1 LPTGLDGIGRRDPS
15 LYAVGALSAGGLVT
29 AAYLIIAH
37 RDPAMFH
44 RLVGSLPADALVYA
58 HIDARAD
65 LAPFSSCPRDIRFLS
80 DRLEPNW
87 GSWTMVEAT
96 ARLLEAALGDATVSR
111 CTLISGQCY
120 PILAPSAFASWE
132 LAPVDRL
139 EIVPA
144 PNAETHKYAWRYERR
159 WSGSGYPHPHS
170 PAVVVSSALNRRFGR
185 RLDPLTPLAGRRLF
199 AGTAWWS
206 FTRRTAEHAAEV
218 ARNDR
223 ALTRYFSHT
232 YCPDE
237 AFWHTVVAEFLD
249 SSSVG
254 CEPTYAKWLGSAHPA
269 PLSPEDLIRE
279 ARSGRFAF
287 ARKFSSDQTD
297 LLDLVDRLR
306 TGKAA

>member
-1 LPTGLDGIGRRDPS
+1 
-15 LYAVGALSAGGLVT
+15 VT
-29 AAYLIIAH
+29 AAYLILAH

-44 RLVGSLPADALVYA
+44 RLVGSLPPDALVYA
-58 HIDARAD
+58 HIDAQSD
-65 LAPFSSCPRDIRFLS
+65 LGPFSSCPRDVCFLS
-80 DRLEPNW
+80 DRLKLNW

-96 ARLLEAALGDATVSR
+96 TRLLEAALGDATVSR
-111 CTLISGQCY
+111 CTLLSGQCY
-120 PILAPSAFASWE
+120 PILAPSALVSWE

-139 EIVPA
+139 ELVPA

-159 WSGSGYPHPHS
+159 WSGSGYARPHS

-218 ARNDR
+218 ARTDL
-223 ALTRYFSHT
+223 ALTRYFAHT

-237 AFWHTVVAEFLD
+237 AFWQTAVAQFLD
-249 SSSVG
+249 PSSVE
-254 CEPTYAKWLGSAHPA
+254 CEPTYAKWLGGSHPA

>member
-1 LPTGLDGIGRRDPS
+1 
-15 LYAVGALSAGGLVT
+15 
-29 AAYLIIAH
+29 
-37 RDPAMFH
+37 
-44 RLVGSLPADALVYA
+44 
-58 HIDARAD
+58 
-65 LAPFSSCPRDIRFLS
+65 
-80 DRLEPNW
+80 
-87 GSWTMVEAT
+87 MVETT

-111 CTLISGQCY
+111 CTLLSGQCY
-120 PILAPSAFASWE
+120 PILPPSALASWE

-159 WSGSGYPHPHS
+159 WSGSGYPIPTRLPS
-170 PAVVVSSALNRRFGR
+170 WSRACSIGGLAAAL
-185 RLDPLTPLAGRRLF
+185 PLTPLAGRRLF

-206 FTRRTAEHAAEV
+206 FTRRTAGHAAEV
-218 ARNDR
+218 ARNDP

-254 CEPTYAKWLGSAHPA
+254 CEPTYAKWLGGAHPA
-269 PLSPEDLIRE
+269 PLSREDLIRE

-306 TGKAA
+306 AGKAA